1 MAKKVVTA
9 KITETHTEKS
19 VSRTLEVP
27 VLEGYVDIKLPEK
40 HKFGNGS
47 FITVFQKALRN
58 IAMFGKLTKNES
70 NLLLYLIGSCSQD
83 NSVCIDLNIL
93 SDDLQMDKG
102 NLSKAIKGLV
112 MRNIVLRRDGYRY
125 GNKPLPMELSLNYDQ
140 INYNVAYNGKVKTY
154 KEHKKQH
161 PLISEPDGRTLLESH
176 VNGEPYR
183 VLQDNGKYLTVS
195 SDGSGEIL
203 NNCEEK
209 EQLPQLP
216 FKEEEHSTE

>member
-1 MAKKVVTA
+1 MGKKTITA
-9 KITETHTEKS
+9 KITETHTETS

-27 VLEGYVDIKLPEK
+27 MIEGYVDLKLPEK

-93 SDDLQMDKG
+93 SEDLQMDKG
-102 NLSKAIKGLV
+102 NISKALKGLV
-112 MRNIVLRRDGYRY
+112 LRNIVLRRDGYRY
-125 GNKPLPMELSLNYDQ
+125 GNNPLPMELSLNYDQ
-140 INYNVAYNGKVKTY
+140 INYNVAYNGKIKTY

-161 PLISEPDGRTLLESH
+161 PQIAETDGRTLLESH
-176 VNGEPYR
+176 TEGQPYR

-195 SDGSGEIL
+195 KDGEII
-203 NNCEEK
+203 NGKDNPK
-209 EQLPQLP
+209 ELPQLP
-216 FKEEEHSTE
+216 FEEDKHSIE